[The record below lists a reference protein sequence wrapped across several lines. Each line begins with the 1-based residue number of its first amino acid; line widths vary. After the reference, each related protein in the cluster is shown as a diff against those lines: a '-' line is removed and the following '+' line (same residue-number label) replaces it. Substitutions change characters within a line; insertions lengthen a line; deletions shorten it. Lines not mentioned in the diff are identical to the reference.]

1 MQQEPNGVEMID
13 DEDIAALADKI
24 NEAFPDEEEAA
35 EVVAEAVV
43 TEDVVAEDVSA
54 EEAGIEDVVT
64 EEVVGEEVV
73 AEEAADV
80 VTEAGEP
87 VVTDV
92 DHLRLI
98 EALLF
103 ASAEPLT
110 VNAIRER
117 MPADADVGGLLMELQ
132 KTYEGRGVSL
142 LKMEGHWAFR
152 TSADLADALSMKKD
166 VQRKLSKAAM
176 ETLAIV
182 AYHQPV
188 TRPEI
193 ENIRGVAISNG
204 TLDVLMECGWVK
216 PGRRRDTPG
225 RPLTWVTSSAFL
237 DHFGLSALTDLPGM
251 DELKSSGL
259 LDARPAIDVTTGSLF
274 GAEDE
279 MLAEDLNDSDIDDE
293 EDDDAYDASNASS
306 EDEVASVS
314 EDDEA
319 SEEGASDE
327 EASDEEG
334 SDEDDSENE
343 DLDEMSSDEESD
355 DGEDYEEEASDDDD
369 SDDEDED
376 DGEAW
381 DNLDASNDDDDEASD
396 DDSDE
401 EVA

>member
-1 MQQEPNGVEMID
+1 MQQEPNDVEMID

-24 NEAFPDEEEAA
+24 NEAFPDEDEAA
-35 EVVAEAVV
+35 EIVAEAVV
-43 TEDVVAEDVSA
+43 TEE
-54 EEAGIEDVVT
+54 I
-64 EEVVGEEVV
+64 V
-73 AEEAADV
+73 AEEVAEEVAAD
-80 VTEAGEP
+80 VTEAGDP
-87 VVTDV
+87 VVADV

-142 LKMEGHWAFR
+142 LNMEGHWAFR

-237 DHFGLSALTDLPGM
+237 DHFGLTALTDLPGM

-293 EDDDAYDASNASS
+293 EDDDAYDASNESA
-306 EDEVASVS
+306 EDEVASAS
-314 EDDEA
+314 EDESDEA
-319 SEEGASDE
+319 A
-327 EASDEEG
+327 EASDDE
-334 SDEDDSENE
+334 SDES
-343 DLDEMSSDEESD
+343 
-355 DGEDYEEEASDDDD
+355 DYEEEASDDDD
-369 SDDEDED
+369 DSDDDDEDE
-376 DGEAW
+376 GEAW
-381 DNLDASNDDDDEASD
+381 DNLDASNDDEASD

>member
-1 MQQEPNGVEMID
+1 MQQEPNNVEMID
-13 DEDIAALADKI
+13 DEDIATLADMI
-24 NEAFPDEEEAA
+24 NDAFPDEDEA
-35 EVVAEAVV
+35 EGIVAE
-43 TEDVVAEDVSA
+43 
-54 EEAGIEDVVT
+54 GNVT
-64 EEVVGEEVV
+64 EEIVAEEVV
-73 AEEAADV
+73 AEESVASEVAAP
-80 VTEAGEP
+80 EAGEP
-87 VVTDV
+87 VVADV
-92 DHLRLI
+92 DQLRLI

-142 LKMEGHWAFR
+142 LNMDGHWAFR

-293 EDDDAYDASNASS
+293 EDDDAYDASPSS
-306 EDEVASVS
+306 EGEDAVVAV
-314 EDDEA
+314 
-319 SEEGASDE
+319 SEEGADE
-327 EASDEEG
+327 LTEEG
-334 SDEDDSENE
+334 SDEEDS
-343 DLDEMSSDEESD
+343 
-355 DGEDYEEEASDDDD
+355 DGEDSDDAEEASDDEDD
-369 SDDEDED
+369 SDADDEDEA
-376 DGEAW
+376 EAW

-396 DDSDE
+396 EDSDE

>member
-13 DEDIAALADKI
+13 DEDIAALADRI

-35 EVVAEAVV
+35 EIVAEAVVTEDVV

-54 EEAGIEDVVT
+54 EEAGVEDVAAEDVVS
-64 EEVVGEEVV
+64 ED
-73 AEEAADV
+73 AADV
-80 VTEAGEP
+80 VTEAAAP
-87 VVTDV
+87 VVADA

-117 MPADADVGGLLMELQ
+117 MPQDADVGGLLMELQ

-142 LKMEGHWAFR
+142 LNMDGHWAFR

-237 DHFGLSALTDLPGM
+237 DHFGLTALSDLPGM

-279 MLAEDLNDSDIDDE
+279 MLAQDLNDSDIDDE
-293 EDDDAYDASNASS
+293 DDDDAYDDAPSSEGGVVADAAADESS
-306 EDEVASVS
+306 EDAI
-314 EDDEA
+314 
-319 SEEGASDE
+319 SEEDAGAE
-327 EASDEEG
+327 KF
-334 SDEDDSENE
+334 DDA
-343 DLDEMSSDEESD
+343 
-355 DGEDYEEEASDDDD
+355 GD
-369 SDDEDED
+369 SDDEGEE
-376 DGEAW
+376 GEAW
-381 DNLDASNDDDDEASD
+381 DNLDACNDDDDASEQ
-396 DDSDE
+396 DSDE

>member
-1 MQQEPNGVEMID
+1 MSQEPEAPQNFGNKID
-13 DEDIAALADKI
+13 DEDIAALADLI
-24 NEAFPDEEEAA
+24 NDAFPDEDEA
-35 EVVAEAVV
+35 E
-43 TEDVVAEDVSA
+43 VSA
-54 EEAGIEDVVT
+54 EEAVV
-64 EEVVGEEVV
+64 EEIV
-73 AEEAADV
+73 AEEVASEEIV
-80 VTEAGEP
+80 ETEAGEP
-87 VVTDV
+87 VVADV
-92 DHLRLI
+92 DQLRLI

-103 ASAEPLT
+103 ASSEPLT

-117 MPADADVGGLLMELQ
+117 MPQDADVGGLLMELQ
-132 KTYEGRGVSL
+132 KMYEGRGVAL
-142 LKMEGHWAFR
+142 LNMDGNWAFR

-216 PGRRRDTPG
+216 PGRRRETPG
-225 RPLTWVTSSAFL
+225 RPLTWVSTPAFL
-237 DHFGLSALTDLPGM
+237 DHFGLTTLNDLPGM

-293 EDDDAYDASNASS
+293 EDDDAYDESQ
-306 EDEVASVS
+306 
-314 EDDEA
+314 A
-319 SEEGASDE
+319 SEEEAEGVDASEEVSKDDESEEE

-334 SDEDDSENE
+334 SDEESDDEEDDGEDSEEESDELDEEDSEDDDSDDDDE
-343 DLDEMSSDEESD
+343 DEGEAWDDLEASNDDDEEDEESD
-355 DGEDYEEEASDDDD
+355 D
-369 SDDEDED
+369 
-376 DGEAW
+376 
-381 DNLDASNDDDDEASD
+381 
-396 DDSDE
+396 DE

>member
-35 EVVAEAVV
+35 EIVAEAVV
-43 TEDVVAEDVSA
+43 TEE
-54 EEAGIEDVVT
+54 I
-64 EEVVGEEVV
+64 V
-73 AEEAADV
+73 AEEAAAEDV
-80 VTEAGEP
+80 GAEDVAAEDAAEEITEAGEP
-87 VVTDV
+87 VVADV
-92 DHLRLI
+92 DQLRLI

-142 LKMEGHWAFR
+142 LNMEGHWAFR

-237 DHFGLSALTDLPGM
+237 DHFGLTALSDLPGM

-293 EDDDAYDASNASS
+293 EDDDAYEASNVSAE
-306 EDEVASVS
+306 EDVASVS
-314 EDDEA
+314 EDEA
-319 SEEGASDE
+319 DE
-327 EASDEEG
+327 EASDEEMSG
-334 SDEDDSENE
+334 EDA
-343 DLDEMSSDEESD
+343 SD
-355 DGEDYEEEASDDDD
+355 DEVSEEEASDDDD
-369 SDDEDED
+369 DDSDDEDQD

>member
-1 MQQEPNGVEMID
+1 MQQEPNDVEMID

-24 NEAFPDEEEAA
+24 NEAFPDEDEAA
-35 EVVAEAVV
+35 EIVAEAVV
-43 TEDVVAEDVSA
+43 TEE
-54 EEAGIEDVVT
+54 I
-64 EEVVGEEVV
+64 V
-73 AEEAADV
+73 AEEVAEEVAAD
-80 VTEAGEP
+80 VTEAGDP
-87 VVTDV
+87 VVADV
-92 DHLRLI
+92 DHLRLV

-142 LKMEGHWAFR
+142 LNMEGHWAFR

-237 DHFGLSALTDLPGM
+237 DHFGLTALTDLPGM

-293 EDDDAYDASNASS
+293 EDDDAYDASNESA
-306 EDEVASVS
+306 EDEVASAS
-314 EDDEA
+314 EDESDEA
-319 SEEGASDE
+319 A
-327 EASDEEG
+327 EASDDE
-334 SDEDDSENE
+334 SDES
-343 DLDEMSSDEESD
+343 
-355 DGEDYEEEASDDDD
+355 DYEEEASDDDD
-369 SDDEDED
+369 DSDDDDEDE
-376 DGEAW
+376 GEAW
-381 DNLDASNDDDDEASD
+381 DNLDASNDDEASD